1 MSLVV
6 DFLALALEVELA
18 LCQLDMMASA
28 TVLLEINPVYHIPS
42 SVSISGLNQ
51 LVRFWKRDLFLLVLK
66 MKGLTWVL
74 IQGCY

>member
-1 MSLVV
+1 MLLVV

-28 TVLLEINPVYHIPS
+28 TVLLEINLVYHIPS
-42 SVSISGLNQ
+42 SVSISDLNQ

>member
-18 LCQLDMMASA
+18 LCQLDTMASA